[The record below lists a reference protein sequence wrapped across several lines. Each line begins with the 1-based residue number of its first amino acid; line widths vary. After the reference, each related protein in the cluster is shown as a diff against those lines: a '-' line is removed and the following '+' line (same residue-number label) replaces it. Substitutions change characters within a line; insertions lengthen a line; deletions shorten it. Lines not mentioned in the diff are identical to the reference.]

1 MNADRREGSGG
12 TADKWRLS
20 LCRRAGSTAVR
31 CGVYPEL
38 AAQVDNNDY
47 SNRSSYLENNFG
59 GI

>member
-20 LCRRAGSTAVR
+20 LRCRAGSTAVQ

-38 AAQVDNNDY
+38 AAQVDNKDY
-47 SNRSSYLENNFG
+47 LNCCFLSGE
-59 GI
+59 